1 MPTPAN
7 SLPTR
12 TSHSSTKPA
21 RSRSASRLDAAAFTV
36 ASVETRTFT
45 EKPKAPFITSTLQ
58 QEAGRKLGF
67 SAGRTMSIAQ
77 GLYERGL
84 ITYMRTDST
93 TLSEQAVS
101 AARRQIT
108 SLYGGDFLPDQPRE
122 YRSKVKNAQEAHEA
136 IRPAGDQMRTPD
148 DADSELRSSDERR
161 LYDLIW
167 KRTVASQMAD
177 ARIRR
182 VTLRLGATSSAGE
195 EVVFQASG
203 RTIEF
208 AGYLRAYVE
217 GADDPEA
224 ELEDRET
231 LLPPLEEQQSVRCAE
246 LRPSGHTTQPP
257 ARFTEASLVKELE
270 ERGIGRPST
279 YVSVIETIL
288 ARDYVFK
295 KGSALVPTWKAF
307 AKVQLLERHFAHL
320 IDYDFTATMEEALD
334 AVARG
339 EGEAEKW
346 LDAFYFGN
354 GQAGLRELV
363 SDERLAQIDM
373 AEVNA
378 VHIGADPQGNEL
390 TVRVWPNG
398 ARIER
403 GDEKAPIPVDLA
415 PDELTPAKAEELLAK
430 GGGGPRDLGADPT
443 TGLTVLVLNGR
454 FGPFVQLGEQEPG
467 SKDKP
472 PRASLFASME
482 PDTVTLGEA
491 LQLLSLP
498 RVVGVDTDGEEITAQ
513 NGRYG
518 PYIKKG
524 TDSRSIDSEDQL
536 FSVTLPEAQAIFAQ
550 PKQRRGRVAKPPI
563 ADLGP
568 HPESGAP
575 VRVLDGRFGPYI
587 TDGTTNA
594 TVPRGI
600 QPEAVTMTEA
610 VDLLA
615 ERAAAWPHHEEGDGE
630 EVDRQEV
637 SGEEVH
643 RQEGDREEDDGKEGA
658 RQAGDEEGDH
668 AARSGPRSRVVGADD
683 RRAASARGAVHPFRC
698 VGAADARRAVAGLRQ
713 QDLLPA
719 LDRGGR
725 LEPRRLDRP
734 HRDPRHR
741 RAGVRQ
747 LGCRGQLGH
756 DDPRAAGLPP
766 RHRRR
771 RHHRPLRPPQGHGAV
786 RHRSGEPPR
795 APPVRRQPR
804 WVAADL
810 VGARDPHAPLGSGA
824 GGHGA
829 EHRRRGVP
837 VVGELALTRRQ
848 LRHVPDRRDHLL
860 AARGCR
866 HRHRRLRHH
875 LVVQGRPGSARTH
888 RRRDDV
894 PRVGDHRLPVA
905 DSSPRSAPATGASTG
920 PKPSARSRKVC
931 GSSASTR

>member
-1 MPTPAN
+1 
-7 SLPTR
+7 
-12 TSHSSTKPA
+12 
-21 RSRSASRLDAAAFTV
+21 
-36 ASVETRTFT
+36 
-45 EKPKAPFITSTLQ
+45 
-58 QEAGRKLGF
+58 
-67 SAGRTMSIAQ
+67 
-77 GLYERGL
+77 
-84 ITYMRTDST
+84 
-93 TLSEQAVS
+93 
-101 AARRQIT
+101 
-108 SLYGGDFLPDQPRE
+108 
-122 YRSKVKNAQEAHEA
+122 
-136 IRPAGDQMRTPD
+136 
-148 DADSELRSSDERR
+148 
-161 LYDLIW
+161 
-167 KRTVASQMAD
+167 MAD

-182 VTLRLGATSSAGE
+182 VTLKLGATSSGGE

-231 LLPPLEEQQSVRCAE
+231 VLPPLDEQQSVRCAE

-295 KGSALVPTWKAF
+295 KGTALVPTWKAF

-346 LDAFYFGN
+346 LDSFYFGN

-373 AEVNA
+373 AEVNS
-378 VHIGADPQGNEL
+378 VHLGADSQGNEL

-403 GDEKAPIPVDLA
+403 GEEKAPIPVDLA
-415 PDELTPAKAEELLAK
+415 PDELTPEKAEELLAK
-430 GGGGPRDLGADPT
+430 GGGGPRDLGADPSS
-443 TGLTVLVLNGR
+443 GLTVLVLNGR

-472 PRASLFASME
+472 PRASLFATME
-482 PDTVTLGEA
+482 PDTVTLEEA

-498 RVVGVDTDGEEITAQ
+498 RVVGVDADGEEITAQ

-524 TDSRSIDSEDQL
+524 TDSRSLGSEDQL
-536 FSVTLPEAQAIFAQ
+536 FSVTLPDAQAIFAQ

-615 ERAAAWPHHEEGDGE
+615 ERAA
-630 EVDRQEV
+630 R
-637 SGEEVH
+637 
-643 RQEGDREEDDGKEGA
+643 
-658 RQAGDEEGDH
+658 
-668 AARSGPRSRVVGADD
+668 GPTKKATAKKSTAKKSTATKSTAKKSSAKKTSAKKTSAKKTPAKKTTAKKAPAK
-683 RRAASARGAVHPFRC
+683 RATRKATTP
-698 VGAADARRAVAGLRQ
+698 
-713 QDLLPA
+713 PA
-719 LDRGGR
+719 PG
-725 LEPRRLDRP
+725 P
-734 HRDPRHR
+734 
-741 RAGVRQ
+741 A
-747 LGCRGQLGH
+747 
-756 DDPRAAGLPP
+756 
-766 RHRRR
+766 
-771 RHHRPLRPPQGHGAV
+771 
-786 RHRSGEPPR
+786 
-795 APPVRRQPR
+795 
-804 WVAADL
+804 
-810 VGARDPHAPLGSGA
+810 
-824 GGHGA
+824 
-829 EHRRRGVP
+829 
-837 VVGELALTRRQ
+837 
-848 LRHVPDRRDHLL
+848 
-860 AARGCR
+860 
-866 HRHRRLRHH
+866 
-875 LVVQGRPGSARTH
+875 PGS
-888 RRRDDV
+888 
-894 PRVGDHRLPVA
+894 
-905 DSSPRSAPATGASTG
+905 
-920 PKPSARSRKVC
+920 
-931 GSSASTR
+931 

>member
-1 MPTPAN
+1 
-7 SLPTR
+7 
-12 TSHSSTKPA
+12 
-21 RSRSASRLDAAAFTV
+21 
-36 ASVETRTFT
+36 
-45 EKPKAPFITSTLQ
+45 
-58 QEAGRKLGF
+58 
-67 SAGRTMSIAQ
+67 
-77 GLYERGL
+77 
-84 ITYMRTDST
+84 
-93 TLSEQAVS
+93 
-101 AARRQIT
+101 
-108 SLYGGDFLPDQPRE
+108 
-122 YRSKVKNAQEAHEA
+122 
-136 IRPAGDQMRTPD
+136 
-148 DADSELRSSDERR
+148 
-161 LYDLIW
+161 
-167 KRTVASQMAD
+167 MAD

-217 GADDPEA
+217 GADDPDA

-231 LLPPLEEQQSVRCAE
+231 LLPPLEEQQTVRCDE

-295 KGSALVPTWKAF
+295 KGTALVPTWKAF

-346 LDAFYFGN
+346 LDSFYFGN

-378 VHIGADPQGNEL
+378 VHVGVDTQGNEL
-390 TVRVWPNG
+390 IVRVWPNG

-415 PDELTPAKAEELLAK
+415 PDELTPEKAEELLAK
-430 GGGGPRDLGADPT
+430 GSGGPRELGTDPD
-443 TGLTVLVLNGR
+443 TGLTVLVLTGR

-467 SKDKP
+467 SKEKP

-482 PDTVTLGEA
+482 PDSITLEQA

-524 TDSRSIDSEDQL
+524 TDSRSLESEEQL
-536 FSVTLPEAQAIFAQ
+536 FTVTLPEAQAIFAQ

-563 ADLGP
+563 AELGA

-594 TVPRGI
+594 TVPRGV
-600 QPEAVTMTEA
+600 QPEQVTLAEA
-610 VDLLA
+610 VELLA
-615 ERAAAWPHHEEGDGE
+615 ERAA
-630 EVDRQEV
+630 R
-637 SGEEVH
+637 
-643 RQEGDREEDDGKEGA
+643 
-658 RQAGDEEGDH
+658 
-668 AARSGPRSRVVGADD
+668 GPSK
-683 RRAASARGAVHPFRC
+683 RAAKKTTAKKSTAKKTTAKKSTAKKSTAKKSTAKKAP
-698 VGAADARRAVAGLRQ
+698 AKRATRKATT
-713 QDLLPA
+713 
-719 LDRGGR
+719 
-725 LEPRRLDRP
+725 
-734 HRDPRHR
+734 
-741 RAGVRQ
+741 
-747 LGCRGQLGH
+747 
-756 DDPRAAGLPP
+756 PP
-766 RHRRR
+766 
-771 RHHRPLRPPQGHGAV
+771 
-786 RHRSGEPPR
+786 
-795 APPVRRQPR
+795 
-804 WVAADL
+804 
-810 VGARDPHAPLGSGA
+810 
-824 GGHGA
+824 
-829 EHRRRGVP
+829 
-837 VVGELALTRRQ
+837 T
-848 LRHVPDRRDHLL
+848 
-860 AARGCR
+860 
-866 HRHRRLRHH
+866 
-875 LVVQGRPGSARTH
+875 PGSA
-888 RRRDDV
+888 
-894 PRVGDHRLPVA
+894 P
-905 DSSPRSAPATGASTG
+905 
-920 PKPSARSRKVC
+920 
-931 GSSASTR
+931 GS

>member
-1 MPTPAN
+1 VAKPLVIVESKAKADTIAGFLGRDQYTVKP
-7 SLPTR
+7 SVGHIRDLPQGAKQAPK
-12 TSHSSTKPA
+12 SVTKPQVRRLGIDVDDHFRPVYVVPDNKKHVVAELKAALKDASEVYLATDEDREGEAISWHLLEVLKPKVPVKRMVFHEITNEAIAEAIANWRDLDMKLVEAQEGRRILDRLVGYEVSNVAFRRIGRGTSVGRVQSVATRLVVDRERA
-21 RSRSASRLDAAAFTV
+21 RMAFRSGTYWDLEGTFAAQAQSFPATLVQLDGRRLALGRDFDADTGRLTADANVALLDEAGAVALATRLDDAAFTV
-36 ASVETRTFT
+36 TSVETRTFT

-93 TLSEQAVS
+93 SLSEQAVS
-101 AARRQIT
+101 AARRQIGR
-108 SLYGGDFLPDQPRE
+108 LYGDDFLPPQPRT

-136 IRPAGDQMRTPD
+136 IRPAGDRMRTAD
-148 DADSELRSSDERR
+148 DVGAELRSNDERR
-161 LYDLIW
+161 LYDLVW

-231 LLPPLEEQQSVRCAE
+231 LLPPLEEHQAVRCEE

-295 KGSALVPTWKAF
+295 KGTALVPTWKAF

-346 LDAFYFGN
+346 LDSFYFGN

-378 VHIGADPQGNEL
+378 VHVGTDSQGNEL
-390 TVRVWPNG
+390 VVRVWPNG

-403 GDEKAPIPVDLA
+403 GEEKAPIPVDLA
-415 PDELTPAKAEELLAK
+415 PDELTPEKAEELLAK
-430 GGGGPRDLGADPT
+430 GGGGPRELGADPD
-443 TGLTVLVLNGR
+443 TGLTVLVLTGR
-454 FGPFVQLGEQEPG
+454 FGPFVQLGEQEAG
-467 SKDKP
+467 SKEKP
-472 PRASLFASME
+472 PRASLFASM
-482 PDTVTLGEA
+482 DVDSVTLEEA

-498 RVVGVDTDGEEITAQ
+498 RVVGVDADGEEITAQ

-524 TDSRSIDSEDQL
+524 TDSRSLGSEDQL
-536 FSVTLPEAQAIFAQ
+536 FTVTLPEAQAIFAQ

-563 ADLGP
+563 ADLGA

-594 TVPRGI
+594 TVPRGL
-600 QPEAVTMTEA
+600 QPEAVTLAEA
-610 VDLLA
+610 VELLA
-615 ERAAAWPHHEEGDGE
+615 ERAA
-630 EVDRQEV
+630 R
-637 SGEEVH
+637 
-643 RQEGDREEDDGKEGA
+643 
-658 RQAGDEEGDH
+658 
-668 AARSGPRSRVVGADD
+668 GPSKRTAKKTT
-683 RRAASARGAVHPFRC
+683 AKKTTAKKATAKK
-698 VGAADARRAVAGLRQ
+698 A
-713 QDLLPA
+713 PA
-719 LDRGGR
+719 KKTTRK
-725 LEPRRLDRP
+725 
-734 HRDPRHR
+734 
-741 RAGVRQ
+741 ATT
-747 LGCRGQLGH
+747 
-756 DDPRAAGLPP
+756 PP
-766 RHRRR
+766 
-771 RHHRPLRPPQGHGAV
+771 
-786 RHRSGEPPR
+786 
-795 APPVRRQPR
+795 APGP
-804 WVAADL
+804 A
-810 VGARDPHAPLGSGA
+810 
-824 GGHGA
+824 
-829 EHRRRGVP
+829 
-837 VVGELALTRRQ
+837 
-848 LRHVPDRRDHLL
+848 
-860 AARGCR
+860 
-866 HRHRRLRHH
+866 
-875 LVVQGRPGSARTH
+875 PGS
-888 RRRDDV
+888 
-894 PRVGDHRLPVA
+894 
-905 DSSPRSAPATGASTG
+905 
-920 PKPSARSRKVC
+920 
-931 GSSASTR
+931 

>member
-1 MPTPAN
+1 MAKPLVIVESKAKAETIAGFLGRDHYTVMP
-7 SLPTR
+7 SVGHIRDLPQGAKQAPK
-12 TSHSSTKPA
+12 SVTKPQVRRLGIDVDDHFRPVYVVPDNKKHVVADLKAALKGASELYLATDEDREGEAISWHLLEVLKPNVPVKRMVFHEITNEAIADAIENWRDLDMKLVEAQEGRRILDRLVGYEVSNVAFRRIGRGTSVGRVQSVATRLVVDRERA
-21 RSRSASRLDAAAFTV
+21 RMAFRNGTYWDIEGTFDAHEQSFPATLVQLDGRRLALGRDFDADTGQLAADANVALLDEAGAVGLASRLDDADFTV
-36 ASVETRTFT
+36 TSVETRTFT

-101 AARRQIT
+101 AARRQIA
-108 SLYGGDFLPDQPRE
+108 SLYGDDFLPEQPRE

-148 DADSELRSSDERR
+148 DADRELRSSDERR

-182 VTLRLGATSSAGE
+182 VTLKLGATSSAGE
-195 EVVFQASG
+195 AVVFQASG

-231 LLPPLEEQQSVRCAE
+231 LLPPLDEQQSVRCAE
-246 LRPSGHTTQPP
+246 LRPAGHTTQPP

-295 KGSALVPTWKAF
+295 KGTALVPTWKAF

-378 VHIGADPQGNEL
+378 VHIGADVQGNEL

-403 GDEKAPIPVDLA
+403 GEEKAPIPVDLA
-415 PDELTPAKAEELLAK
+415 PDELTPDKAEELLAK
-430 GGGGPRDLGADPT
+430 GGGGPRDLGADPA

-472 PRASLFASME
+472 PRASLFATME
-482 PDTVTLGEA
+482 PDTVTLDEA

-524 TDSRSIDSEDQL
+524 TDSRSLASEDQL
-536 FSVTLPEAQAIFAQ
+536 FSVTLAEAQAIFAQ

-600 QPEAVTMTEA
+600 QPEAVTMSEA
-610 VDLLA
+610 VELLA
-615 ERAAAWPHHEEGDGE
+615 ERAARGPT
-630 EVDRQEV
+630 
-637 SGEEVH
+637 
-643 RQEGDREEDDGKEGA
+643 KK
-658 RQAGDEEGDH
+658 
-668 AARSGPRSRVVGADD
+668 AAAKKSAAKKSTAKKSTAKKSTAKKTTAKKAPAKRATRKAITPPAPGPA
-683 RRAASARGAVHPFRC
+683 
-698 VGAADARRAVAGLRQ
+698 
-713 QDLLPA
+713 
-719 LDRGGR
+719 
-725 LEPRRLDRP
+725 
-734 HRDPRHR
+734 
-741 RAGVRQ
+741 
-747 LGCRGQLGH
+747 
-756 DDPRAAGLPP
+756 
-766 RHRRR
+766 
-771 RHHRPLRPPQGHGAV
+771 
-786 RHRSGEPPR
+786 
-795 APPVRRQPR
+795 
-804 WVAADL
+804 
-810 VGARDPHAPLGSGA
+810 
-824 GGHGA
+824 
-829 EHRRRGVP
+829 
-837 VVGELALTRRQ
+837 
-848 LRHVPDRRDHLL
+848 
-860 AARGCR
+860 
-866 HRHRRLRHH
+866 
-875 LVVQGRPGSARTH
+875 PGS
-888 RRRDDV
+888 
-894 PRVGDHRLPVA
+894 
-905 DSSPRSAPATGASTG
+905 
-920 PKPSARSRKVC
+920 
-931 GSSASTR
+931 

>member
-1 MPTPAN
+1 
-7 SLPTR
+7 
-12 TSHSSTKPA
+12 
-21 RSRSASRLDAAAFTV
+21 
-36 ASVETRTFT
+36 
-45 EKPKAPFITSTLQ
+45 
-58 QEAGRKLGF
+58 
-67 SAGRTMSIAQ
+67 MSIAQ

-93 TLSEQAVS
+93 TLSEQAVT
-101 AARRQIT
+101 AARRQIA
-108 SLYGGDFLPDQPRE
+108 SLYGDDFLPDQPRE

-148 DADSELRSSDERR
+148 DADGELRSSDERR

-195 EVVFQASG
+195 DVVFQASG

-270 ERGIGRPST
+270 ERGIGRPSP

-295 KGSALVPTWKAF
+295 KGTALVPTWKAF

-378 VHIGADPQGNEL
+378 VHIGTDPQGNEL

-430 GGGGPRDLGADPT
+430 GGGGPRDLGADST

-482 PDTVTLGEA
+482 PDTVTLEEA

-615 ERAAAWPHHEEGDGE
+615 ERAARGPTTKKATAKKSTAKKAPAKK
-630 EVDRQEV
+630 
-637 SGEEVH
+637 S
-643 RQEGDREEDDGKEGA
+643 
-658 RQAGDEEGDH
+658 
-668 AARSGPRSRVVGADD
+668 AAKRTTAKKTTAKKAPAKRATRKATTPPAPGPA
-683 RRAASARGAVHPFRC
+683 
-698 VGAADARRAVAGLRQ
+698 
-713 QDLLPA
+713 
-719 LDRGGR
+719 
-725 LEPRRLDRP
+725 
-734 HRDPRHR
+734 
-741 RAGVRQ
+741 
-747 LGCRGQLGH
+747 
-756 DDPRAAGLPP
+756 
-766 RHRRR
+766 
-771 RHHRPLRPPQGHGAV
+771 
-786 RHRSGEPPR
+786 
-795 APPVRRQPR
+795 
-804 WVAADL
+804 
-810 VGARDPHAPLGSGA
+810 
-824 GGHGA
+824 
-829 EHRRRGVP
+829 
-837 VVGELALTRRQ
+837 
-848 LRHVPDRRDHLL
+848 
-860 AARGCR
+860 
-866 HRHRRLRHH
+866 
-875 LVVQGRPGSARTH
+875 PGS
-888 RRRDDV
+888 
-894 PRVGDHRLPVA
+894 
-905 DSSPRSAPATGASTG
+905 
-920 PKPSARSRKVC
+920 
-931 GSSASTR
+931 

>member
-1 MPTPAN
+1 MAKPLVIVESKAKAETIAGFLGRDLYTVMP
-7 SLPTR
+7 SVGHIRDLPQGAKQAPK
-12 TSHSSTKPA
+12 SVTKPQVRRLGIDVDDHFRPVYVVPDNKKHVVADLKAALKDASELYLATDEDREGEAISWHLLEVLKPKVPVKRMVFHEITNEAIADAIDNWRDLDMKLVEAQEGRRILDRLVGYEVSNVAFRRIGRGTSVGRVQSVATRLVVDRERA
-21 RSRSASRLDAAAFTV
+21 RMAFRNGTYWDIEGTFDANANATADGQSFPATLVQLDGRRLALGRDFDADTGQLAADANVALLDEAGAVALASRLDDAAFTV

-108 SLYGGDFLPDQPRE
+108 SLYGDDFLPDQPRE

-148 DADSELRSSDERR
+148 DADGELRSSDERR

-295 KGSALVPTWKAF
+295 KGTALVPTWKAF

-354 GQAGLRELV
+354 GQAGFRELV

-472 PRASLFASME
+472 PARLA
-482 PDTVTLGEA
+482 
-491 LQLLSLP
+491 
-498 RVVGVDTDGEEITAQ
+498 
-513 NGRYG
+513 
-518 PYIKKG
+518 
-524 TDSRSIDSEDQL
+524 
-536 FSVTLPEAQAIFAQ
+536 
-550 PKQRRGRVAKPPI
+550 
-563 ADLGP
+563 
-568 HPESGAP
+568 
-575 VRVLDGRFGPYI
+575 VRV
-587 TDGTTNA
+587 DGTRHGHARGGAA
-594 TVPRGI
+594 T
-600 QPEAVTMTEA
+600 A
-610 VDLLA
+610 L
-615 ERAAAWPHHEEGDGE
+615 
-630 EVDRQEV
+630 
-637 SGEEVH
+637 
-643 RQEGDREEDDGKEGA
+643 
-658 RQAGDEEGDH
+658 
-668 AARSGPRSRVVGADD
+668 
-683 RRAASARGAVHPFRC
+683 ASAR
-698 VGAADARRAVAGLRQ
+698 RRR
-713 QDLLPA
+713 
-719 LDRGGR
+719 
-725 LEPRRLDRP
+725 
-734 HRDPRHR
+734 
-741 RAGVRQ
+741 
-747 LGCRGQLGH
+747 
-756 DDPRAAGLPP
+756 

-771 RHHRPLRPPQGHGAV
+771 GDHGPERALRALHQEGHRQPQHRLRRPALLGDAAGSAGDLRPAQAAT
-786 RHRSGEPPR
+786 RSRGE
-795 APPVRRQPR
+795 A
-804 WVAADL
+804 
-810 VGARDPHAPLGSGA
+810 
-824 GGHGA
+824 
-829 EHRRRGVP
+829 
-837 VVGELALTRRQ
+837 
-848 LRHVPDRRDHLL
+848 PDRR
-860 AARGCR
+860 
-866 HRHRRLRHH
+866 
-875 LVVQGRPGSARTH
+875 
-888 RRRDDV
+888 
-894 PRVGDHRLPVA
+894 
-905 DSSPRSAPATGASTG
+905 PRSAPRERRAGARARRSVRSVHHRRHHQRHRAARH
-920 PKPSARSRKVC
+920 PARSGHDDRSGRPARRTRRAGPTTKKATAKKSTAKKSPAKKSTAKKSTAKKTTATKAPAKRATRKATTPPAPGPAP
-931 GSSASTR
+931 GS